1 MKSSYGRVGIYV
13 LMVTE
18 RVTKFIHNISFRVKL
33 HVNTTAVL
41 EELQTGRQYE
51 TEARNKW
58 MMTYERERS
67 RGLGILHTNKKVAVR
82 QNASVATDA
91 VR

>member
-1 MKSSYGRVGIYV
+1 MGRMDIYV

-18 RVTKFIHNISFRVKL
+18 RVPKLVHNVSLRVKL

-51 TEARNKW
+51 TETQNEW
-58 MMTYERERS
+58 MITYERERS
-67 RGLGILHTNKKVAVR
+67 RGLGVLHTNKEVAVG
-82 QNASVATDA
+82 QDTSIAADT

>member
-1 MKSSYGRVGIYV
+1 MNQVTDEWVSV

-18 RVTKFIHNISFRVKL
+18 RVTKLIHNISFRVKL

-41 EELQTGRQYE
+41 EELQTCRQYE
-51 TEARNKW
+51 TEAPNEW
-58 MMTYERERS
+58 MITYERERS
-67 RGLGILHTNKKVAVR
+67 RGLGILHTDEKVAVR
-82 QNASVATDA
+82 QNASVAADT

>member
-1 MKSSYGRVGIYV
+1 MGIYV

-18 RVTKFIHNISFRVKL
+18 RVTKLIHNISFRVKL
-33 HVNTTAVL
+33 HVNTAAVL

-51 TEARNKW
+51 TEAPNKW
-58 MMTYERERS
+58 MITYERERS
-67 RGLGILHTNKKVAVR
+67 RGLGILHTDKKVAVR
-82 QNASVATDA
+82 QNASVAADT

>member
-1 MKSSYGRVGIYV
+1 MVRVGIYI

-18 RVTKFIHNISFRVKL
+18 RVPKLVHNVSLRVKL

-51 TEARNKW
+51 TETRNEW
-58 MMTYERERS
+58 MITYERERS
-67 RGLGILHTNKKVAVR
+67 RGLGVLHTNKEVAVG
-82 QNASVATDA
+82 QNTSVAANT